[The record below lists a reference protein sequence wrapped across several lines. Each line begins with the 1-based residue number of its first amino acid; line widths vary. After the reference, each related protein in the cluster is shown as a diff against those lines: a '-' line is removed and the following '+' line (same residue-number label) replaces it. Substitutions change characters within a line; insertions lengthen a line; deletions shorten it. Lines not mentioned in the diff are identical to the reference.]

1 MRNQWVATAL
11 AMSIGVAF
19 AGCSSS
25 PPAYPPQPGALPP
38 GTAQLT
44 VDDTATAN
52 TDAVESTSTSS
63 LIMIRTGDSTGGAM
77 AIVDNASGLD
87 VKSVRID
94 TVGNQD

>member
-1 MRNQWVATAL
+1 MGGHGPSHVDRCGCR
-11 AMSIGVAF
+11 GVLIL
-19 AGCSSS
+19 
-25 PPAYPPQPGALPP
+25 PACYPPQPGALPP

-52 TDAVESTSTSS
+52 TDAVECTSTSS

-87 VKSVRID
+87 VKSVRTD